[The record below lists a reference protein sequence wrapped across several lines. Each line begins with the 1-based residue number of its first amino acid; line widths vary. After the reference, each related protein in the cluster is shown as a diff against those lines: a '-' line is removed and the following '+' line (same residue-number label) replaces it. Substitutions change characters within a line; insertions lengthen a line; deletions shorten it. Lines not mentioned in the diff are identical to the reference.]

1 MRSKNSLGWGGT
13 NVTGKQHIMIKGVKE
28 GLLFLLDDQCT
39 LDTLLNELKYK
50 LEKTHQQLLSGPL
63 VHVHVK
69 LGSRQVNDADKEQI
83 RTIIRAQGNLI
94 VQSIESDPSPASS
107 DTAKPPRLQVITSII
122 RSGQTLE
129 HDGDLLLIGDVNP
142 GGTLRCTGDI
152 YVLGALRG
160 IAHAGFSGREDA
172 IIATSLM
179 RPTQLRIAGV
189 VSRPP
194 EEWLTGEATMEFA
207 YLNEGEMQIDK
218 LAQLF
223 RLRHSPIM
231 FKGV

>member
-1 MRSKNSLGWGGT
+1 MLSKNCLGWGGT
-13 NVTGKQHIMIKGVKE
+13 NVTEKQHIMIKGVKE
-28 GLLFLLDDQCT
+28 GLLFLLDDQCAFEAL
-39 LDTLLNELKYK
+39 LDELKYK
-50 LEKTHQQLLSGPL
+50 LEKTHQQLLTGPL

-69 LGSRQVNDADKEQI
+69 LGSRQVTDEDKEQI
-83 RTIIRAQGNLI
+83 RNIIRTQGNLMI
-94 VQSIESDPSPASS
+94 QSIESDPSASS
-107 DTAKPPRLQVITSII
+107 SEEVQQPGMQVLTSIV
-122 RSGQTLE
+122 RSGQTVE

-142 GGTLRCTGDI
+142 GGTLLCTGDI

-160 IAHAGFSGREDA
+160 IAHAGIAGREDV

-179 RPTQLRIAGV
+179 RPTQLRIADV

-194 EEWLTGEATMEFA
+194 EEWVSGDAVMEFA
-207 YLNEGEMQIDK
+207 FLNEGQMQIDK

-223 RLRHSPIM
+223 RIRHNPIM